1 MNSGQPCWI
10 DITVTQAADRERL
23 VDFLCDVFDWT
34 FEVTG
39 PDTGFYTMLRR
50 DGVDVAAVG
59 QQEHG
64 AGRWVTY
71 LSTDDIVGTA
81 IRVRDAGGDLVREPM
96 TVMRAGTMALA
107 SDPTDAVFGLWQ
119 PDLFAGFPD
128 VVEAGCP
135 EWFHHG
141 SSDPEAAAQFY
152 ARVFALEQQA
162 EGSDIMMRRDG
173 RGYFSLG
180 RNGDGRPADLRPVIL
195 VEDLTAVE
203 RRVRSAGGT
212 IYAARVAIP
221 GGFAT
226 TFADPVV
233 GAPLIASVNAE
244 GIT

>member
-1 MNSGQPCWI
+1 MNAGQPCWI

-50 DGVDVAAVG
+50 DRADVAAVG

-64 AGRWVTY
+64 AGRWVTD

-107 SDPTDAVFGLWQ
+107 SDPTDAVF
-119 PDLFAGFPD
+119 
-128 VVEAGCP
+128 
-135 EWFHHG
+135 
-141 SSDPEAAAQFY
+141 
-152 ARVFALEQQA
+152 ALEQQA
-162 EGSDIMMRRDG
+162 EGSDITMRRDG

-195 VEDLTAVE
+195 VEDLTVVE
-203 RRVRSAGGT
+203 ERVRSAGGT
-212 IYAARVAIP
+212 IYASRVPIP
-221 GGFAT
+221 GGFAA
-226 TFADPVV
+226 TFAAPVV